1 MTLGVQRP
9 PRSIGAPLDRLDG
22 PLKVT
27 GAARYAYEYPVA
39 GVTYV
44 FPVQSTIAKGRI
56 AAIEVSA
63 ARALP
68 GVIAVLS
75 HENAPRLA
83 PLDNGSLGRPRSQDL
98 AVFQSGAVAYRGQIV
113 AAVVAETLEVARQA
127 ASLIAVRYEEQPHDV
142 ELRADRNDLYKPEK
156 INAGYETDT
165 AQGDVAAAL
174 ASAVVA
180 LDNTYTTPAEHN
192 NPLEPHAT
200 LAIWSD
206 DSDGEG
212 ESVTL
217 YDANQGPDWIR
228 DDVAQA
234 FSLPPERVR
243 VIAPYVGG
251 GFGSKAM
258 PHPHVL
264 VAVMAAQVA
273 QRPAKLALTRQ
284 QLFALAGYRTPTIQ
298 RLRLGAE
305 RDGKLTAIAHDVV
318 EQTSTLVEFAEQTA
332 APTRMMYA
340 APDRRTTHRLARLDL
355 PENRWMRAPGECPGM
370 FALESA
376 MDELAIACGLDPIEL
391 RIRNEPAVDPE
402 TGRPFSSRGLVAC
415 LREGAQRFGWQ
426 PRDPQ
431 PRTRRDGRWLVGTGV
446 AASTYPLYL
455 LPASARAGVDRAGRY
470 YVRIAAADIG
480 TGAWTALT
488 QIAADA
494 LEVPLERV
502 HLEIGDSALPQAS
515 VAGGSSG
522 ITSWGWA
529 IVEAARKLRAR
540 LRDEYGGVVPADGL
554 EATGEIGENPEAQQ
568 FSMHAFG
575 AQFAE
580 VRVNVDT
587 GEVRVPR
594 LLGVFAAGRIIN
606 PKTARS
612 QLLGGM
618 TMGLSIALHEASV
631 LDPRSG
637 DFVNHD
643 FAEYHIA
650 TNADVGTVDVTWID
664 EEDPHVNPMGSKG
677 IGEIGIV
684 GTAAAIANAVH
695 HATGIRVRDLPI
707 TLDKLLR

>member
-1 MTLGVQRP
+1 
-9 PRSIGAPLDRLDG
+9 
-22 PLKVT
+22 
-27 GAARYAYEYPVA
+27 
-39 GVTYV
+39 
-44 FPVQSTIAKGRI
+44 
-56 AAIEVSA
+56 
-63 ARALP
+63 
-68 GVIAVLS
+68 
-75 HENAPRLA
+75 
-83 PLDNGSLGRPRSQDL
+83 
-98 AVFQSGAVAYRGQIV
+98 
-113 AAVVAETLEVARQA
+113 
-127 ASLIAVRYEEQPHDV
+127 
-142 ELRADRNDLYKPEK
+142 
-156 INAGYETDT
+156 
-165 AQGDVAAAL
+165 
-174 ASAVVA
+174 
-180 LDNTYTTPAEHN
+180 
-192 NPLEPHAT
+192 
-200 LAIWSD
+200 
-206 DSDGEG
+206 
-212 ESVTL
+212 
-217 YDANQGPDWIR
+217 
-228 DDVAQA
+228 
-234 FSLPPERVR
+234 
-243 VIAPYVGG
+243 
-251 GFGSKAM
+251 M

-318 EQTSTLVEFAEQTA
+318 DEPAPIQESAEHPQTPTRRRTA
-332 APTRMMYA
+332 APN
-340 APDRRTTHRLARLDL
+340 RRTTHRLARLDL

-455 LPASARAGVDRAGRY
+455 LPASARAGVDRAGQY

-529 IVEAARKLRAR
+529 IVEAARKPRAR

-554 EATGEIGENPEAQQ
+554 EATGEIGENPEAHQ

-580 VRVNVDT
+580 VRVDVDT

-618 TMGLSIALHEASV
+618 TMGLSMALHETSV
-631 LDPRSG
+631 LDPRFG
-637 DFVNHD
+637 DYVNHD

-650 TNADVGTVDVTWID
+650 TNADVGTVDATWID
-664 EEDPHVNPMGSKG
+664 EEDLHVNPLGVKG
-677 IGEIGIV
+677 IDEIGIV
-684 GTAAAIANAVH
+684 GTAAAIANAVY

-707 TLDKLLR
+707 TLVKLLR